1 MATFDVGPFTWT
13 LDDDG
18 GLEQVAFRDVPLFSR
33 GTHPRVI
40 TLAAANKLFRVNEFT
55 SSWEQQED
63 GTVQGVHEAPASFE
77 TSEGDAVWYA
87 MQVLAAFEHGG
98 RWRPAVAVHPE
109 RNLAYFGPMGIT
121 RALNGELGDGEK
133 IRRLLFRLIEFGYSR
148 ASKEC

>member
-1 MATFDVGPFTWT
+1 MVVVDNGHPVMERFEVGEEVSEVFW
-13 LDDDG
+13 
-18 GLEQVAFRDVPLFSR
+18 
-33 GTHPRVI
+33 
-40 TLAAANKLFRVNEFT
+40 
-55 SSWEQQED
+55 
-63 GTVQGVHEAPASFE
+63 
-77 TSEGDAVWYA
+77 EGDAVWYA

-133 IRRLLFRLIEFGYSR
+133 IRRILFRLIEFGYSR